1 METNAKSGRFPDAPR
16 VWIVASPH
24 AGDNT
29 QLRALGQAL
38 GWSVETKHLVYRP
51 SEAALRFLSL
61 PTLAGVDLVS
71 SSAITPPWPDLVLCS
86 GRGAEAVA
94 FWIRKQH
101 PQTRIAFVGTPWA
114 PLARFDLVVT
124 TPQYRLPAA
133 PNVLHNLLPLHDVTP
148 ERLTAEAERWEAR
161 FALMPKPLTA
171 VLVGGRSGP
180 YHFTRQAASRLGHAV
195 TELARAEGGSLL
207 ITTSARTGTAAT
219 EALKAAIG
227 VPSHVHR
234 WMRGGGEN
242 PFHAF
247 LGLAQ
252 RIVVTAD
259 SISMMAEAIAS
270 RKPVLLF
277 DIEDGPYAMRAEE
290 QSANAVDGVPPISW
304 RGRSAGATLFRL
316 LINHA
321 PPRFSRDLRIVQRA
335 LVKGGY
341 AQWLGDPPPPGPPPA
356 APDELGRT
364 VARIRQLF
372 GL

>member
-1 METNAKSGRFPDAPR
+1 MPAGPPR
-16 VWIVASPH
+16 VWILASPH

-29 QLRALGQAL
+29 QLRALAAAL
-38 GWSVETKHLVYRP
+38 GWPSEEKQIVYRS

-61 PTLAGVDLVS
+61 PTLAGVNLAS
-71 SSAITPPWPDLVLCS
+71 SIAIAPPWPDLVLCS
-86 GRGAEAVA
+86 GRGAESVA
-94 FWIRKQH
+94 FWIRARH
-101 PQTRIAFVGTPWA
+101 PEARIVFVGTPWA
-114 PLARFDLVVT
+114 RLSRFDLVIT
-124 TPQYRLPAA
+124 TPQYRLPEA

-148 ERLTAEAERWEAR
+148 ERLAAQAKLWEPRLAH
-161 FALMPKPLTA
+161 LPGPLTA
-171 VLVGGRSGP
+171 VLVGGDSGP
-180 YHFTRQAASRLGHAV
+180 YHFTPQAASRLGHAV

-207 ITTSARTGTAAT
+207 VTTSARTGAAAAQ
-219 EALKAAIG
+219 ALQQALG
-227 VPSHVHR
+227 VPSYIHR
-234 WMRGGGEN
+234 WARGGGDN

-247 LGLAQ
+247 LDLGS

-290 QSANAVDGVPPISW
+290 RPTHVEGHLPPIGW
-304 RGRSAGATLFRL
+304 RGRSTSATLFRL

-321 PPRFSRDLRIVQRA
+321 PPRFSRDLRIVQRD
-335 LVKGGY
+335 LVKGGH
-341 AQWLGDPPPPGPPPA
+341 ARWLGEAPPFAPPP